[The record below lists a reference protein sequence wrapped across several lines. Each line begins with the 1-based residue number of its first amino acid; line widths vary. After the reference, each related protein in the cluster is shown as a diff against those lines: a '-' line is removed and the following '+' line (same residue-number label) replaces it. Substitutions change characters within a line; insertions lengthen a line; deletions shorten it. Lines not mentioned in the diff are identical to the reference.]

1 MFLLIVEPAES
12 EWPRHCNMTSDCKPG
27 EKCISVGL
35 LPFKVCYLPKGLPG
49 KLYWLCF
56 HCLVTQIFCINFD
69 LFVFILTFYK
79 ILEPKP
85 QPKPAPKPC
94 SDCKPGEGCDFDPL
108 FPLFGVCVPL
118 GPYPEPGKLSRLCIF
133 QYIFII

>member
-1 MFLLIVEPAES
+1 MSPRPMPMHIKGIKMTAILIFMLMFLLIVEPAES

-56 HCLVTQIFCINFD
+56 HCLVT
-69 LFVFILTFYK
+69 LFIDFASILIY
-79 ILEPKP
+79 
-85 QPKPAPKPC
+85 
-94 SDCKPGEGCDFDPL
+94 L
-108 FPLFGVCVPL
+108 FL
-118 GPYPEPGKLSRLCIF
+118 Y
-133 QYIFII
+133 